1 MAPFRDLHEFAA
13 ACEKRGWLKRIKA
26 KVNPYLEI
34 AEITDR
40 VSKMPGGG
48 YALLFENVE
57 GSQFPVLTNTF
68 GSMERMCLALGV
80 ETLDDIG
87 VRIKDLMKLPGP
99 GGGLFDKL
107 GQGLD
112 LLNVAKSTHPKT
124 VSKAPCQEVVMTAPD
139 LTKLPVLTTWPKD
152 GGPFLTLTNVITRD
166 PATGGRNIGMY
177 RLQVYDKQTTGMHW
191 HKHKDGQRH
200 YDASIEA
207 GRGPESGAGTKMPV
221 AVALGGDPATV
232 YSGSAPLPP
241 MIPELMFAGFV
252 RGEPV
257 ELVKC
262 KTIDLEV
269 PAHADFIIEGYVDT
283 SEPLKIEGPFGDH
296 TGFYSPADPY
306 PVFHV
311 TCITHRKDAIYPAT
325 LVGKPPMEDV
335 YLGKA
340 TERIF
345 LPMLQMF
352 MSEVL
357 DYNMPPA
364 GTFHNCVL
372 VKIKKR
378 YPGQARKVVQGMW
391 GMGLMMLAKTIVV
404 VDEHIDLND
413 YNQVFWYA
421 SGNIDPKR
429 DVFFAEGPADDLD
442 HAAPTWRFGSKMG
455 IDATRKWPEEG
466 HPRQWPDEIDMSPE
480 VVAQVT
486 RRWKEFGI

>member
-1 MAPFRDLHEFAA
+1 VAPFRDLHEFAA
-13 ACEKRGWLKRIKA
+13 ACEKRGWLKRVKA

-40 VSKMPGGG
+40 VSKTPGGG
-48 YALLFENVE
+48 PALLFENVE

-80 ETLDDIG
+80 EKLDDIAE
-87 VRIKDLMKLPGP
+87 RIRDLMKLPGP

-107 GQGLD
+107 GQGMKLLD
-112 LLNVAKSTHPKT
+112 VAKNTQPKV
-124 VSKAPCQEVVMTAPD
+124 VSKAPCQEVVLTGDDVD
-139 LTKLPVLTTWPKD
+139 LTRLPVLTTWPQD
-152 GGPFLTLTNVITRD
+152 GGPFITLTNVITRD
-166 PATGGRNIGMY
+166 PKTGGRNIGMY
-177 RLQVYDKQTTGMHW
+177 RMQVYDKRTTGMHW
-191 HKHKDGQRH
+191 HKHKDAQRH
-200 YDASIEA
+200 MDAS
-207 GRGPESGAGTKMPV
+207 AGTKMPV
-221 AVALGGDPATV
+221 AVAVGGDPATV

-241 MIPELMFAGFV
+241 IIPELMFAGFV

-262 KTIDLEV
+262 KTIDMEV
-269 PAHADFIIEGYVDT
+269 PANADFVLEGYVDT
-283 SEPLKIEGPFGDH
+283 VEPLKIEGPFGDH

-311 TCITHRKDAIYPAT
+311 TAITHRRDAWYPAT
-325 LVGKPPMEDV
+325 LVGKPPQEDV

-352 MSEVL
+352 LPEVL
-357 DYNMPPA
+357 DYNMPPE
-364 GTFHNCVL
+364 GTFHNVVL

-378 YPGQARKVVQGMW
+378 YPGHARKVIHGMW

-413 YNQVFWYA
+413 YREVFWYA

-429 DVFFAEGPADDLD
+429 DVFFAEGPVDDLD
-442 HAAPTWRFGSKMG
+442 HAAPVWRYGSKMG
-455 IDATRKWPEEG
+455 IDATRKWAEEG
-466 HPRQWPDEIDMSPE
+466 HPREWPDEIEMSPE
-480 VVAQVT
+480 VKELVS
-486 RRWKEFGI
+486 RRWQEYGI

>member
-1 MAPFRDLHEFAA
+1 MTPFRDLHEFAA

-26 KVNPYLEI
+26 RVNPYLEI

-40 VSKMPGGG
+40 VSKLPRGG

-80 ETLDDIG
+80 AQLDD
-87 VRIKDLMKLPGP
+87 VADRIRDLMKMPGP

-107 GQGLD
+107 GQGMKLLD
-112 LLNVAKSTHPKT
+112 VVKSTQPKV
-124 VSKAPCQEVVMTAPD
+124 VSKAPCQEVVMTEPD
-139 LTKLPVLTTWPKD
+139 LTKLPILTTWPKD
-152 GGPFLTLTNVITRD
+152 GGPFITLTNVITRD
-166 PATGGRNIGMY
+166 PGTGGRNIGMY
-177 RLQVYDKQTTGMHW
+177 RLHVYDKQTTGMHW

-200 YDASIEA
+200 YDAA
-207 GRGPESGAGTKMPV
+207 SGSRMPV
-221 AVALGGDPATV
+221 AVALGGDPVTV

-241 MIPELMFAGFV
+241 MIPELMFSGFV
-252 RGEPV
+252 RGESV

-262 KTIDLEV
+262 RTIDLEV

-283 SEPLKIEGPFGDH
+283 AEPLKIEGPFGDH

-325 LVGKPPMEDV
+325 LVGKPPQEDV
-335 YLGKA
+335 FLGKA

-345 LPMLQMF
+345 LPLMQMF
-352 MSEVL
+352 LPEVL
-357 DYNMPPA
+357 DYNMPPE

-378 YPGQARKVVQGMW
+378 YPGQARKVISGMW
-391 GMGLMMLAKTIVV
+391 GMGLMMLAKTIIV
-404 VDEHIDLND
+404 VDEHINLDN
-413 YNQVFWYA
+413 YSEVFWYV

-429 DVFFAEGPADDLD
+429 DVFFAEGPLDDLD
-442 HAAPTWRFGSKMG
+442 HSAPVWRFGSKMG
-455 IDATRKWPEEG
+455 IDATRKWPQEG
-466 HPRQWPDEIDMSPE
+466 HMREWPDEIAMDPAMVE
-480 VVAQVT
+480 QVN
-486 RRWKEFGI
+486 RRWKEFGL

>member
-1 MAPFRDLHEFAA
+1 MAFRDLHEFVAA
-13 ACEKRGWLKRIKA
+13 LEKRGWLKRITA
-26 KVNPYLEI
+26 KVSPYLEI

-40 VSKMPGGG
+40 VSKMEGGG
-48 YALLFENVE
+48 PALLFENVE
-57 GSQFPVLTNTF
+57 GATFPVLTNTF
-68 GSMERMCLALGV
+68 GSMERICLALGV
-80 ETLDDIG
+80 NRLDEVG
-87 VRIKDLMKLPGP
+87 ERIKELMKLPGP
-99 GGGLFDKL
+99 GGGLLDKL
-107 GQGLD
+107 GQGMKLLD
-112 LLNVAKSTHPKT
+112 VAKSTQPKLVT
-124 VSKAPCQEVVMTAPD
+124 KAPCQEVVMAEPD
-139 LTKLPVLTTWPKD
+139 LTKLPILTTWPQD
-152 GGPFLTLTNVITRD
+152 GGPFITLTNVITRD

-177 RLQVYDKQTTGMHW
+177 RMHVYDKQTTGMHW

-200 YDASIEA
+200 YDAA
-207 GRGPESGAGTKMPV
+207 GGTRMPV
-221 AVALGGDPATV
+221 AVALGGDPTTI

-241 MIPELMFAGFV
+241 IIPELMFSGFL

-283 SEPLKIEGPFGDH
+283 AEPLRIEGPFGDH

-311 TCITHRKDAIYPAT
+311 TCITHRKDALYPAT
-325 LVGKPPMEDV
+325 LVGKPPQEDV

-352 MSEVL
+352 LPEVL
-357 DYNMPPA
+357 DYNMPA
-364 GTFHNCVL
+364 EGTFHNCVL

-378 YPGQARKVVQGMW
+378 YPGQARKVVHGMW
-391 GMGLMMLAKTIVV
+391 GMGLMMLAKCIVV

-413 YNQVFWYA
+413 YAQVFWYA

-429 DVFFAEGPADDLD
+429 DVFFAEGPVDDLD
-442 HAAPTWRFGSKMG
+442 HASPVWRFGSKMG

-466 HPRQWPDEIDMSPE
+466 HPRQWPDEITMSPE
-480 VVAQVT
+480 MVVQVD
-486 RRWKEFGI
+486 RRWKEYGF

>member
-1 MAPFRDLHEFAA
+1 MAAFRDLHEFAA
-13 ACEKRGWLKRIKA
+13 ACEKRGWLKRIKTR
-26 KVNPYLEI
+26 VNPYLEI

-80 ETLDDIG
+80 SHLDEVAD
-87 VRIKDLMKLPGP
+87 RIRDLMKLPGP
-99 GGGLFDKL
+99 GGGLLDKL
-107 GQGLD
+107 GQGMKLLD
-112 LLNVAKSTHPKT
+112 VAKSTQPKLVT
-124 VSKAPCQEVVMTAPD
+124 KAPCQEVVMLEPD
-139 LTKLPVLTTWPKD
+139 LTKLPVLTTWPQD

-166 PATGGRNIGMY
+166 AQTGGRNIGMY

-200 YDASIEA
+200 FDAA
-207 GRGPESGAGTKMPV
+207 QGNRMPV

-232 YSGSAPLPP
+232 WSGSAPLPP
-241 MIPELMFAGFV
+241 MIPELMFAGFL

-262 KTIDLEV
+262 KTIDMEV

-283 SEPLKIEGPFGDH
+283 AEPLKIEGPFGDH

-311 TCITHRKDAIYPAT
+311 TCITHRRDAIYPAT
-325 LVGKPPMEDV
+325 LVGKPPQEDV

-352 MSEVL
+352 LPEVL
-357 DYNMPPA
+357 DYNMPA
-364 GTFHNCVL
+364 EGTFHNCVL

-378 YPGQARKVVQGMW
+378 YPGHARRLSMACGAW
-391 GMGLMMLAKTIVV
+391 G
-404 VDEHIDLND
+404 
-413 YNQVFWYA
+413 
-421 SGNIDPKR
+421 
-429 DVFFAEGPADDLD
+429 
-442 HAAPTWRFGSKMG
+442 
-455 IDATRKWPEEG
+455 
-466 HPRQWPDEIDMSPE
+466 
-480 VVAQVT
+480 
-486 RRWKEFGI
+486 